1 MHPTPRSLKLIPNLQ
16 INLQILPIRKHQ
28 PQYHRMHLLQQKI
41 RTILIYPHNTTNNL
55 LILTLKK
62 PNFLYPP
69 EKELDI
75 VPLGVLYKFTKSER
89 KGTNIF
95 LLMKVK
101 HVQ

>member
-28 PQYHRMHLLQQKI
+28 PQYDCMHLLQQKI
-41 RTILIYPHNTTNNL
+41 GTILIYLHNTPNYL

-69 EKELDI
+69 QKEFDI
-75 VPLGVLYKFTKSER
+75 IPLGILYKFTKSER
-89 KGTNIF
+89 KSTNIF
-95 LLMKVK
+95 LLMKIK
-101 HVQ
+101 HV

>member
-1 MHPTPRSLKLIPNLQ
+1 M
-16 INLQILPIRKHQ
+16 
-28 PQYHRMHLLQQKI
+28 
-41 RTILIYPHNTTNNL
+41 
-55 LILTLKK
+55 TLKK

-69 EKELDI
+69 KKEFDI